1 MSQPLHVGIVGP
13 LPPPAGGMAMQTR
26 QLATLLE
33 KESVEISLVQNNKP
47 YKPAWAAKLKGIR
60 AVFRLLPYLVNVWK
74 LAGKVDVIHLMA
86 NSGWSWQ
93 LFSAPVLWIGWL
105 RKTPV
110 VVNYR
115 GGEAKTYFEKSF
127 KRVRPSLNKAHEVVV
142 PSGYLEKVFGDFG
155 VTTSVV
161 PNIINLDRFKPV
173 DKDVQETSSQI
184 FKLIITRNLEPIYG
198 IETAIKAVAK
208 ARQYVPNICLAIAGT
223 GPQKEELEQLAR
235 QLDLQDVVSFV
246 GRLDVEQIVDFYQ
259 SADVMLNPTTV
270 DNMPNSVLESLA
282 SGVPVVTTNV
292 GGIPYIVEQGETA
305 LLVDSGDAQAMADEI
320 VRLYRESETRQKL
333 IENGLHVVQPY
344 AWPQVKGQWL
354 SLYNRVSASS

>member
-1 MSQPLHVGIVGP
+1 MSKLLHVGIVGP
-13 LPPPAGGMAMQTR
+13 LPPPAGGMATQTH
-26 QLATLLE
+26 QLANLLG
-33 KESVEISLVQNNKP
+33 KEPVEISLVQNNKP

-60 AVFRLLPYLVNVWK
+60 AIFRLIPYIFNVWK

-93 LFSAPVLWIGWL
+93 LFSAPVLWVGWF

-127 KRVRPSLNKAHEVVV
+127 KWVRPSLNKAHEVVV

-155 VTTSVV
+155 VTTRVV

-173 DKDVQETSSQI
+173 EKNVQKVSNQV
-184 FKLIITRNLEPIYG
+184 FKLIITRNLEAIYG
-198 IETAIKAVAK
+198 IETAIKALAK
-208 ARQYVPNICLAIAGT
+208 ARLHVPNIYLAIAGT
-223 GPQKEELEQLAR
+223 GPQRAELEALVNQF
-235 QLDLQDVVSFV
+235 DLQDVVSFV
-246 GRLDVEQIVDFYQ
+246 GRLDAEQIVDFYQ

-292 GGIPYIVEQGETA
+292 GGIPYIVVQGETA
-305 LLVDSGDAQAMADEI
+305 LMVDAGDDQAMADDI
-320 VRLYRESETRQKL
+320 VRLYQESETRQKL
-333 IENGLHVVQPY
+333 IENGIDAVQPY

-354 SLYNRVSASS
+354 SLYSAVGAGT

>member
-1 MSQPLHVGIVGP
+1 MSKLLHLGIVGP
-13 LPPPAGGMAMQTR
+13 LPPPAGGMATQTR
-26 QLATLLE
+26 QLVNLLG
-33 KESVEISLVQNNKP
+33 KEQVEISLVQNNKP
-47 YKPAWAAKLKGIR
+47 YKPVWIEKVKGVR
-60 AVFRLLPYLVNVWK
+60 ALFRLLPYIFDVWK

-93 LFSAPVLWIGWL
+93 LFSAPVLWTGWF

-110 VVNYR
+110 IVNYR

-127 KRVRPSLNKAHEVVV
+127 KWVKPSLGKAREIVV

-155 VTTSVV
+155 VTTRVV

-173 DKDVQETSSQI
+173 DQNTKKAPNQG
-184 FKLIITRNLEPIYG
+184 FKLIITRNLEAIYG
-198 IETAIKAVAK
+198 IETAIKALAI
-208 ARQYVPNICLAIAGT
+208 ARQHVPGIFLAIAGT
-223 GPQKEELEQLAR
+223 GPQQAQLEQLAK
-235 QLDLQDVVSFV
+235 QLDIHGVVSFV
-246 GRLDVEQIVDFYQ
+246 GRLDAEQIVDFYQ

-292 GGIPYIVEQGETA
+292 GGIPYIVEQDETA
-305 LLVDSGDAQAMADEI
+305 LMVAVGDAKAMADEI
-320 VRLYRESETRQKL
+320 VRLYQEPETRKKL
-333 IENGLHVVQPY
+333 IENGLNAVQPY

-354 SLYNRVSASS
+354 SLYNMAGSGA

>member
-1 MSQPLHVGIVGP
+1 MSKLVHVGIVGP
-13 LPPPAGGMAMQTR
+13 LPPPAGGMATQTR
-26 QLATLLE
+26 QLANLLG
-33 KESVEISLVQNNKP
+33 KEPVEISLVQNNKP
-47 YKPAWAAKLKGIR
+47 YQPAWAAKLKGIR
-60 AVFRLLPYLVNVWK
+60 AAFRLIPYIVNVWK

-110 VVNYR
+110 IVNYR

-127 KRVRPSLNKAHEVVV
+127 KWVSPSLNKAHEVVV

-155 VTTSVV
+155 VTTQVV
-161 PNIINLDRFKPV
+161 PNIINLDRFKPA
-173 DKDVQETSSQI
+173 DKNIQSSPNQV

-198 IETAIKAVAK
+198 IETAINALAK
-208 ARQYVPNICLAIAGT
+208 AREHVPNICLAIAGT
-223 GPQKEELEQLAR
+223 GPQKGELEQLVN

-246 GRLDVEQIVDFYQ
+246 GLLDAEQIVDFYQ

-305 LLVDSGDAQAMADEI
+305 LMVNVGDAQAMADEI
-320 VRLYRESETRQKL
+320 VRLYREPETRQKL
-333 IENGLHVVQPY
+333 VENGLNAVQPY

-354 SLYNRVSASS
+354 SLYNRVGVGT